1 MYSEKCVKNMSLAI
15 NTTTPEGIVL
25 ATDSR
30 QSYRNQKGVSRIG
43 SDAATKLFLINN
55 RVGVAV
61 TGLAFIQEDG
71 ILKNISKFI
80 EQFKREADAENLSVK
95 EVAEKL
101 HFIFNK
107 KLKWQ
112 EQLKKLPDQIRENF
126 KRQGMEITEMN
137 VEQYG
142 LKFKFKDPFGQIK
155 EGNAAI
161 EGLVLF
167 VAGYNSDGSHEVY
180 NVYVPGE
187 VTKMRDSVQKGLE
200 YGANW
205 LGQTDVVSRIVKGW
219 DPRILNAPFVNEI
232 VKQKGQPEIE
242 KQLNGLE
249 YAINWGAMTLQ
260 DAVDFTILVI
270 QTTSAMQRF
279 SDGIQADPGDM
290 PGVGGP
296 VDVLVI
302 TPDGPQWI
310 QKKELRIE

>member
-1 MYSEKCVKNMSLAI
+1 MSLAI

-25 ATDSR
+25 AADSR
-30 QSYRNQKGVSRIG
+30 QSYRNRKGVSRIG

-55 RVGVAV
+55 RIGVAV
-61 TGLAFIQEDG
+61 TGLAFLQENG
-71 ILKNISKFI
+71 IPKNISKFI
-80 EQFKREADAENLSVK
+80 EQFKREVDVENLSVK

-101 HFIFNK
+101 HYIFDK
-107 KLKWQ
+107 KLNWQ
-112 EQLKKLPDQIRENF
+112 EQLNKLPEQIKTNF
-126 KRQGMEITEMN
+126 KNQGLEVIEITK
-137 VEQYG
+137 EQFG
-142 LKFKFKDPFGQIK
+142 LKFKLKDQLGNIK
-155 EGNAAI
+155 DGVAGI
-161 EGLVLF
+161 DGLVLF
-167 VAGYNSDGSHEVY
+167 VAGYNVDGSHEVY
-180 NVYVPGE
+180 NVYIPGE
-187 VTKMRDSVQKGLE
+187 ILQRRDSYQKGME

-205 LGQTDVVSRIVKGW
+205 IGQTDVVSRIVKGW
-219 DPRILNAPFVNEI
+219 DPRILNAPFVSDS
-232 VKQKGQPEIE
+232 VKQKGQPEVE

-310 QKKELRIE
+310 QKKELKVE